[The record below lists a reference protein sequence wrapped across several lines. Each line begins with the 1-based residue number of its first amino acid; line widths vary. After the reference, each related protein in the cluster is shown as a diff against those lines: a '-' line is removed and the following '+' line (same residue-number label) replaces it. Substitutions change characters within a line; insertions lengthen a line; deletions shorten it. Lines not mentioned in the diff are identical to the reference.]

1 MKLYPDGGMFPKT
14 EFSLKGRIFSISL
27 CYLSRRTQEYGPL
40 MIIVKDSYK
49 IPFVTVTTLKVF
61 NFLNT
66 DLHIQNEE
74 KNKFKKLFK
83 KSKDNQL
90 IPCSNYIEKHCL
102 TYMIL
107 Y

>member
-1 MKLYPDGGMFPKT
+1 
-14 EFSLKGRIFSISL
+14 
-27 CYLSRRTQEYGPL
+27 